1 MAKLGVGTEGGHER
15 LLEAVLCRVW
25 TDAADEEPMEL
36 DAVLVD
42 EELER
47 RQAHCP

>member
-1 MAKLGVGTEGGHER
+1 VTELRVGTKGGHER
-15 LLEAVLCRVW
+15 LLEAVLRRVR